1 MPIMEVTLVEGR
13 TTEKKEA
20 FILALTDAAEQS
32 LGVPRESIRVI
43 LREIP
48 DANFA
53 VAGVTFAARKTN
65 TLKAAS

>member
-1 MPIMEVTLVEGR
+1 MPPIFA
-13 TTEKKEA
+13 TEP
-20 FILALTDAAEQS
+20 

>member
-20 FILALTDAAEQS
+20 LILALTDAAEQS
-32 LGVPRESIRVI
+32 LGVPRDSIRVI

-48 DANFA
+48 DAHFA
-53 VAGVTFAARKTN
+53 VAGVTFAAKKAN
-65 TLKAAS
+65 ALKVAS

>member
-1 MPIMEVTLVEGR
+1 M
-13 TTEKKEA
+13 
-20 FILALTDAAEQS
+20 
-32 LGVPRESIRVI
+32 I